1 MELILNTE
9 PLQAMHNSHLM
20 VIKDNRLMEARFS
33 LKLWE
38 MRIFERMIT
47 MIDYGDREFRLCR
60 LYIRDLLDFFTCT
73 GHNNYELIREAANSL
88 ADKKIHVRYEDEDR
102 HHRWAK
108 LSIFPTVTMPD
119 EATRQGEPAYI
130 ELAFHQDL
138 KPYLIDLKARFK
150 AYQIGNIRA
159 LQSIYSIRLFI
170 LLKQYEGAKEHTFD
184 MPFLRNLLGIE
195 QDEYTNFSDFKR
207 RVLVRPQKDLLK
219 YCDIC
224 FEFTEL
230 TEGKRVIAISF
241 VVRKNKN
248 VTHAAPTNRISPKQE
263 LSFILSQ
270 NQVLL
275 SPVWS
280 LAQQW
285 GISEKVFL
293 QVIHSTPFPKVQLC
307 VDFIYYLLHHANVEI
322 KNVPAYFY
330 ALIKLANVDAE
341 ALKSK
346 TASKIPRIEK
356 INQKAK
362 PVAPKSK
369 TAIEKELIVLKREL
383 FAREDQIMNEFVQTM
398 DDDARQQFLHQIQLS
413 PLARYDQ
420 NLSLDDNFRYNRVF
434 RFATKANIIH
444 NQPQIFS
451 KHNNLLRQEIQR
463 LQKTYNAQ

>member
-9 PLQAMHNSHLM
+9 PLEAMHSAHLL
-20 VIKDNRLMEARFS
+20 VVKDNRLMEARFS

-47 MIDYGDREFRLCR
+47 LIDYGDREFRLCR
-60 LYIRDLLDFFTCT
+60 LYIRDLLNFFTCT

-102 HHRWAK
+102 HQRWAK

-150 AYQIGNIRA
+150 SYQIANIRA

-170 LLKQYEGAKEHTFD
+170 LLKQYEGTKEHTID
-184 MPFLRNLLGIE
+184 LPFLRNLLGIE
-195 QDEYTNFSDFKR
+195 QDEYPNFNDFKR

-241 VVRKNKN
+241 IVRKNKN
-248 VTHAAPTNRISPKQE
+248 VSYAVPTSRISPKQE

-270 NQVLL
+270 NKVLL
-275 SPVWS
+275 SPIWN
-280 LAQQW
+280 LAEQW
-285 GISEKVFL
+285 GVSEKIFL
-293 QVIHSTPFPKVQLC
+293 QIIHSTPFPKVQLC
-307 VDFIYYLLHHANVEI
+307 IDFIYYLLHHANIEI
-322 KNVPAYFY
+322 KNIPAYFY

-341 ALKSK
+341 AFKNKAQTK
-346 TASKIPRIEK
+346 TPRIEK
-356 INQKAK
+356 ISQKTK
-362 PVAPKSK
+362 LTPQKNK
-369 TAIEKELIVLKREL
+369 TAVEKELIALKREL
-383 FAREDQIMNEFVQTM
+383 FAREDKLMNKFVEDM
-398 DDDARQQFLHQIQLS
+398 DDESRHAFLHQIQLS
-413 PLARYDQ
+413 PLARYDH
-420 NLSLDDNFRYNRVF
+420 NISLDDNFRFNRIF
-434 RFATKANIIH
+434 RFATKTNII
-444 NQPQIFS
+444 NQQPQVFNQ
-451 KHNNLLRQEIQR
+451 HNNLLRQEIQR
-463 LQKTYNAQ
+463 IQKLYNM